1 MEPGDCITMI
11 LSKTD
16 GEKLCELAKL
26 REMNEW
32 EAPESNKISAG
43 MSLTLNIPS
52 TMSGASHTSS
62 TEM

>member
-1 MEPGDCITMI
+1 MI

-16 GEKLCELAKL
+16 GERLCELAKL

-43 MSLTLNIPS
+43 MSLTVNIPS

-62 TEM
+62 AEM